1 MTTIHDDY
9 IYNTGSRRWEGP
21 DGFVLKSTERKTF
34 AAITNDG
41 TYIGGDFVGFEAAT
55 KALWD
60 HAREQDANGLAEDS
74 ED

>member
-1 MTTIHDDY
+1 M
-9 IYNTGSRRWEGP
+9 
-21 DGFVLKSTERKTF
+21 LKSTERKTF